1 MVGAW
6 FGLSL
11 GLPILTEAFPLE
23 PHRQQAPLLLHFA
36 FQNSVGFDEA
46 TRFRVSPDFPTQH
59 AGSADQGCT
68 TVGGAGTQSVTI

>member
-11 GLPILTEAFPLE
+11 GPPILTEGFPLG
-23 PHRQQAPLLLHFA
+23 PHRWQGLLLLHFA
-36 FQNSVGFDEA
+36 SQNNVGFDEA
-46 TRFRVSPDFPTQH
+46 TRFQVSPGFPTQH

-68 TVGGAGTQSVTI
+68 TADGARTQLVTI